1 MAAYSS
7 IVDSFAAHNNTMPLL
22 RFITFLLLILSVQTS
37 YGQSS
42 AELKKRKDAINREIE
57 SLKKTRS
64 KIDKNKKLSLS
75 QITLLNAQIKLRE
88 EKIGTINS
96 EIKMLDNKI
105 STNTSEVKA
114 LQSDLSRL
122 KKEYAKMIL
131 FAFRNQGAYNKMMF
145 VFAAKDFNQAYMRL
159 KYIQQ
164 VGKFRKS
171 QAKYIET
178 TQVTL
183 KKQISILDE
192 NKRQKSDL
200 LSDQLNE
207 KQTLGKDKNEQSK
220 ILNNLTKQEKTLQAQ
235 LAKKQKEAS
244 SLNNAIQAAIRKEI
258 LAAQRRA
265 AEKARLAEQARQA
278 KLAAAAKAKATTTA
292 KTPTPAAATKPAV
305 KPASGSSVLASSPED
320 AKLSSS
326 FMGNRGRLQKPAQ
339 GIVTQGFGQY
349 KYKSNVTLFNPGINI
364 KTAAGATVYAIFEGQ
379 VSQVFMVLNNYAVMV
394 RHGEYF
400 TIYSKL
406 RSVSVSAGQKVST
419 RQAIGTVAND
429 PSDGISEMQF
439 QIWKGTKPVDPSGW
453 VR

>member
-1 MAAYSS
+1 M
-7 IVDSFAAHNNTMPLL
+7 
-22 RFITFLLLILSVQTS
+22 S

-42 AELKKRKDAINREIE
+42 SELKKRKNAINREIE

-64 KIDKNKKLSLS
+64 KIDKNKKLSLT
-75 QITLLNAQIKLRE
+75 QINLLNAQIKLRE
-88 EKIGTINS
+88 EKIQTINS

-105 STNTSEVKA
+105 STSTSEVKS

-145 VFAAKDFNQAYMRL
+145 IFASKDFNQAYMRL

-164 VGKFRKS
+164 VGRVRKS
-171 QAKYIET
+171 QAKYIEN
-178 TQVTL
+178 TQVSL
-183 KKQISILDE
+183 KKQILVLDE
-192 NKRQKSDL
+192 NKKEKSHL
-200 LSDQLNE
+200 LLDQLTE
-207 KQTLGKDKNEQSK
+207 KSTLGKDKDQQSK
-220 ILNNLTKQEKTLQAQ
+220 IVNNLTKQQKSLQQQ
-235 LAKKQKEAS
+235 LAKKQKEAT

-258 LAAQRRA
+258 LAEQKRA
-265 AEKARLAEQARQA
+265 AERARLAEKARLA
-278 KLAAAAKAKATTTA
+278 KLAAAAKANA
-292 KTPTPAAATKPAV
+292 KTPSSTPASKPAPTPAA
-305 KPASGSSVLASSPED
+305 SGSSILASSPED

-364 KTAAGATVYAIFEGQ
+364 KTAAGASVYAVFEGQ
-379 VSQVFMVLNNYAVMV
+379 VSQVFMVLNNYAVMI

-400 TIYSKL
+400 SIYSKL
-406 RSVSVSAGQKVST
+406 KSVNVSAGQKVTT

-429 PSDGISEMQF
+429 PSEGISEMQF
-439 QIWKGTKPVDPSGW
+439 QIWKGRSPVDPTGW
-453 VR
+453 VK